1 MAVHVSPRRRRR
13 CPCRD
18 GSRAFASLQGRHCV
32 VSVPIA
38 GRETVEVRIQGRGG
52 DSAVPIKRMS
62 NQGGDYLR

>member
-1 MAVHVSPRRRRR
+1 
-13 CPCRD
+13 
-18 GSRAFASLQGRHCV
+18 
-32 VSVPIA
+32 VPIA